1 MASCPYYNAPEF
13 KEIEALFGRT
23 RSTLAFHKNNE
34 VIPSPEL
41 AARLLKVKL
50 EPVLDYEEAVQRLL
64 TGFQNG
70 LVPVT
75 NTPDRYVYQ
84 TTKGGYKE
92 IAAKVAEWKNKTTAF
107 SKVRVEA
114 SDNYETF
121 RFVRVTEPY
130 NKLTEDEFGEIF
142 PEPLSPAVQA
152 RIEREVEALMSNEY
166 YNTEGELVSSRDDIQ
181 YQLSNPTTEQP
192 IQDLDNVI
200 KRFVAAIGGNVSNV
214 GDIIIN
220 GKKIDA
226 VAVVDILN
234 RAIQVA
240 DGKADITT
248 LPEEAVHLFV
258 ELLPAAHPLLK
269 ELIADI
275 KKKQVYQD
283 VLSEYGSNEFYQNPD
298 GSVNTDKVA
307 KEAVGKHI
315 AAVIVGRYKDTKS
328 MSLWQRLWR
337 WVFEKLAGKRL
348 DAYTQ
353 VAKDIMGSKLSK
365 LDTKAAKQANKEG
378 RYWFSLTDTK
388 KAIVQG
394 ITANGTE
401 QQKRNVED
409 LIIKPKVIFIENEEQ
424 GIREYRS
431 TLIGNENRT
440 YPGFSS
446 QLGVEGPD
454 NPEDFELNRQWG
466 KDLDAVLEGVILNYR
481 VEDIVLPHNTLTAA
495 TKQKAYDIL
504 ESYLAPYRAAGYVAI
519 PQVVVYDDE
528 ANIASAIDLLLVSP
542 TGGLKVVDLKSSW
555 NSITNTQKYKNNIN
569 PLKSTSRIIS
579 QIKGISKFQ
588 QHNIQIN
595 TYNKLLRRMGYQTI
609 EDGAVKNLE
618 ILYHNDKGVITAI
631 GVKDD
636 NAQQK
641 TDTGLYSNERIVD
654 SSAEEA
660 LVDLMVPVEVDY
672 TKDNLEIWGIK
683 PKIENSTA
691 PVNAPHERVDE
702 ELTTKDKEDL
712 SIEFSQMYE
721 ALNQY
726 RDLLTSRKAKASN
739 EEEKED
745 RSKALDTL
753 QTVMSSIL
761 AAVDNSKEG
770 KEVAYTLFLQY
781 IDKGLKDILT
791 VLGTE
796 ENKHNPMYLHWTIM
810 AEAFVTQFQ
819 GYTGLFRFSNKKQE
833 WNNLITDIAEN
844 LRTVQPVIIG
854 SYKQGVLTSVLKQY
868 STRDVVLESLVEKD
882 TDLTN
887 MASTFI
893 DMANSRNAI
902 LENLDKSFKHDVE
915 LIREAVEATDNR
927 IVDAANKVIQAFGKK
942 DASVFD
948 ILFEKDRD
956 GNKTGRLI
964 SAIGSAYWEKE
975 AAVREEL
982 LDENGQYKEYIQKP
996 KTKEDLLFNKNLA
1009 RAKKNAF
1016 LFMTA
1021 EESVMQT
1028 TTDGNRYF
1036 ENVEGTYHRYTKEYL
1051 DARNKV
1057 MRFDSTSG
1065 QWIPLATN
1073 TDYWNFIN
1081 KYHSVK
1087 VGYYTADRVKN
1098 SKGIYEYTGTVSFVD
1113 AARYTPHP
1121 QYKEIL
1127 ETSNDGQDMSNPVYK
1142 KLQKTTDPQSVAL
1155 WNFFTAYRDILA
1167 EQQESLPTYTNSWF
1181 SRNNI
1186 PRVQANWL
1194 NMLAKEGSSKG
1205 AMISSQ
1211 LKSFFQITAYTHQP
1225 AVAMTGD
1232 SVQQL
1237 PLLFMGRLRD
1247 QAVVQR
1253 LKDQLTKHNTID
1265 TSKMTALEKR
1275 AWKQE
1280 QSRIE
1285 EGIKIENA
1293 RITAADIEPDLV
1305 EGLRA
1310 FVQMSQSFKIKRAAE
1325 DRITAVKKTI
1335 DNMVFIQE
1343 KKNVLGKVVSYKEV
1357 AGADSNAKQRLSDYL
1372 AMNYYSGEAVS
1383 KEFLDLLADR
1393 LMKVTSTIGLGF
1405 NVFSWA
1411 NNVTTGILNN
1421 YIDAYGGEFY
1431 EKRSLNKMKTQ
1442 STLAIGALV
1451 RHKMDSVVNKT
1462 LGYDKQ
1468 KPVSKYEA
1476 LSQRFNMI
1484 EHHIQEHSGKVD
1496 WIAKLGGFSGMEKGE
1511 WLVQSMVGNAILDSI
1526 QVEYTGS
1533 DPAKKG
1539 SKKSLYDAYE
1549 FDEKTGAVTLEEGY
1563 ELSDHDRRDII
1574 NRIRETNKR
1583 IHGNYRAID
1592 KVVIEKEWWGRVMM
1606 QYHKWVI
1613 PAYSARFRKL
1623 KYDENLGGGMHIEG
1637 RWRSAGKFLTALKD
1651 RTITLQTLIDTVQTD
1666 YTKMEP
1672 AAQKQWLLD
1681 VWGGLISAEEWDD
1694 MSEDEKTSL
1703 IAHRKNNLLKD
1714 LMDLVYIALL
1724 HVLGILIAAVA
1735 KGLDDDD
1742 EEVRR
1747 LLNFF
1752 RYQADRSAAEL
1763 SLFVPLLG
1771 LLEGYQ
1777 LIKNTIASTGIIKET
1792 GELVKA
1798 LVQFPFIEDSER
1810 TIQRGPNKGR
1820 YKVAKEAGDIIP
1832 IIKQLQRWMSFDTAK
1847 EFWVK

>member
-1 MASCPYYNAPEF
+1 MASCPNYNAPEF

-23 RSTLAFHKNNE
+23 RSTLAFHKNNDT
-34 VIPSPEL
+34 IPSPEL
-41 AARLLKVKL
+41 AARLLRVKL

-64 TGFQNG
+64 TGFEKG
-70 LVPVT
+70 LVAVT
-75 NTPDRYVYQ
+75 NTPDRYVYR
-84 TTKGGYKE
+84 TTKGGYTE

-130 NKLTEDEFGEIF
+130 SKLTEDEFGEIY
-142 PEPLSPAVQA
+142 PEPLSPAIQA

-166 YNTEGELVSSRDDIQ
+166 YNKDGELVSSADDIK
-181 YQLSNPTTEQP
+181 YQLTNATTEQP
-192 IQDLDNVI
+192 IQDLDNII
-200 KRFVAAIGGNVSNV
+200 KRFVAAMGGNVTNV
-214 GDIIIN
+214 GDIVIN

-234 RAIQVA
+234 RAIQIA

-248 LPEEAVHLFV
+248 LPEEAVHLFI
-258 ELLPAAHPLLK
+258 ELLPANHPLLK
-269 ELIADI
+269 EMLADI

-283 VLSEYGSNEFYQNPD
+283 VLAEYGTNEFYLNPD
-298 GSVNTDKVA
+298 GTVNTDKIA
-307 KEAVGKHI
+307 KEAIGKHI

-328 MSLWQRLWR
+328 MSFWKRLWR
-337 WVFEKLAGKRL
+337 WISERLAGKKL

-353 VAKDIMGSKLSK
+353 VAKDILGGKLSK
-365 LDTKAAKQANKEG
+365 IEETAAKKANKEG
-378 RYWFSLTDTK
+378 RYWFQLPKNTN
-388 KAIVQG
+388 AIVQG
-394 ITANGTE
+394 IAATGTK
-401 QQKRNVED
+401 QQKEIIRD
-409 LIIKPKVIFIENEEQ
+409 LVIEPKVTFIENKAL
-424 GIREYRS
+424 GVREYRS
-431 TLIGNENRT
+431 TIIGNEGRT

-446 QLGVEGPD
+446 QLAVEGPP
-454 NPEDFELNRQWG
+454 NPEEYEINRQWG
-466 KDLDAVLEGVILNYR
+466 EDLDSILAGVILNQKLS
-481 VEDIVLPHNTLTAA
+481 DINTPTLNDTIR
-495 TKQKAYDIL
+495 QKAYDL
-504 ESYLAPYRAAGYVAI
+504 FEEYLSPYKEAGYVAV
-519 PQVVVYDDE
+519 PQVIVYDDA
-528 ANIASAIDLLLVSP
+528 ANIASAIDLLLISP
-542 TGGLKVVDLKSSW
+542 TGALKVVDLKSSW
-555 NSITNTQKYKNNIN
+555 TSAANIQKYKGTAW
-569 PLKSTSRIIS
+569 PLLPTSRVIS
-579 QIKGISKFQ
+579 NTQSISKFR
-588 QHNIQIN
+588 QHNVQVN
-595 TYNKLLRRMGYQTI
+595 TYNKLLRLMGYQDI
-609 EDGAVKNLE
+609 EDAAIKNIQIMYRDNNGVFTATDIKEDNDQTTAGTGYVK
-618 ILYHNDKGVITAI
+618 
-631 GVKDD
+631 
-636 NAQQK
+636 
-641 TDTGLYSNERIVD
+641 ERVVD
-654 SSAEEA
+654 PSAEEG
-660 LVDLMVPVEVDY
+660 LVELMVPVAVDY
-672 TKDNLEIWGIK
+672 TKDNLETWGIK
-683 PKIENSTA
+683 PKITASTE
-691 PVNAPHERVDE
+691 PESKPYERIDE
-702 ELTTKDKEDL
+702 ELTADDKDSL
-712 SIEFSQMYE
+712 SKEFSNMFE
-721 ALNQY
+721 ALKQY
-726 RDLLTSRKAKASN
+726 RTLLADRRAKASN
-739 EEEKED
+739 AEEKTD

-753 QTVMSSIL
+753 EEVMSTML
-761 AAVDNSKEG
+761 AAVDNTKNGREI
-770 KEVAYTLFLQY
+770 AYTQFLLY
-781 IDKGLKDILT
+781 VNKGLEDIIT
-791 VLGTE
+791 VLSKE
-796 ENKHNPMYLHWTIM
+796 ENKHNPLYLHWTIM

-833 WNNLITDIAEN
+833 WNNLITDIADK
-844 LRTVQPVIIG
+844 LRTVQPIIID
-854 SYKQGVLTSVLKQY
+854 SYRQGVLTSVIKKY
-868 STRDVVLESLVEKD
+868 STRDVILESLVEKD

-887 MASTFI
+887 MAATFI

-915 LIREAVEATDNR
+915 LIRESTDAIDNR
-927 IVDAANKVIQAFGKK
+927 IVDAANQVIKAFGKK
-942 DASVFD
+942 DASVFEL
-948 ILFEKDRD
+948 LFEKDRH
-956 GNKTGRLI
+956 GNKTGRFI
-964 SAIGSAYWEKE
+964 SAIGPVYWEKE
-975 AAVREEL
+975 EALREPL
-982 LDENGQYKEYIQKP
+982 LDENGQYKEYIKNP
-996 KTKEDLLFNKNLA
+996 KTKEDLQYNKDLA
-1009 RAKKNAF
+1009 AARKNSYMF
-1016 LFMTA
+1016 WTA
-1021 EESVMQT
+1021 EDRVYDEQT
-1028 TTDGNRYF
+1028 RQYK
-1036 ENVEGTYHRYTKEYL
+1036 NVEGTYHRYTKEYQ
-1051 DARNKV
+1051 DARNEV
-1057 MRFDSTSG
+1057 MRWNSTEG
-1065 QWIPLATN
+1065 KWVPKTTN
-1073 TDYWNFIN
+1073 AAYWNFIN
-1081 KYHSVK
+1081 KYHSAK
-1087 VGYYTADRVKN
+1087 VGYYIADRKKN
-1098 SKGIYEYTGTVSFVD
+1098 SKGMYEYTGTLMYVD
-1113 AARYTPHP
+1113 AVRYTPHP

-1142 KLQKTTDPQSVAL
+1142 KLQKATDAKSVAL
-1155 WNFFTAYRDILA
+1155 WNFFNVYRNILS
-1167 EQQESLPTYTNSWF
+1167 EQQDALPTYTNSWF

-1186 PRVQANWL
+1186 PRIQANWL
-1194 NMLAKEGSSKG
+1194 NMMAKEGSNKS

-1211 LKSFFQITAYTHQP
+1211 IKSFFEITAYTHQP

-1232 SVQQL
+1232 SSQQL

-1253 LKDQLTKHNTID
+1253 LKTQLAKHNSID
-1265 TSKMTALEKR
+1265 TTKMSAIEKR

-1285 EGIKIENA
+1285 ENIKIENA

-1343 KKNVLGKVVSYKEV
+1343 KKNMLGKVVSTKEV
-1357 AGADSNAKQRLSDYL
+1357 AGVDSNAKQRLSDYL

-1383 KEFLDLLADR
+1383 KEFLDILADR

-1411 NNVTTGILNN
+1411 NNVTTGVLNN
-1421 YIDAYGGEFY
+1421 YIDAYGGELY
-1431 EKRSLNKMKTQ
+1431 QKRSLNRMKKE

-1484 EHHIQEHSGKVD
+1484 EHHIQQHSGKVD
-1496 WIAKLGGFSGMEKGE
+1496 WIAKLGGFTGMEKGE

-1637 RWRSAGKFLTALKD
+1637 RWRSAGKFLMALKD
-1651 RTITLQTLIDTVQTD
+1651 RTITLQTLIDTVNTD
-1666 YTKMEP
+1666 YTKMDP

-1681 VWGGLISAEEWDD
+1681 VWSGLITAEEWDE
-1694 MSEDEKTSL
+1694 MSDEEKTSL

-1724 HVLGILIAAVA
+1724 SVLGILIAAVA
-1735 KGLDDDD
+1735 RGLDDDD
-1742 EEVRR
+1742 EEVKK

-1752 RYQADRSAAEL
+1752 RYQADRSTAEL
-1763 SLFVPLLG
+1763 ALFVPILG
-1771 LLEGYQ
+1771 IIEGYQ
-1777 LIKNTIASTGIIKET
+1777 LVKNTIASTSIIKEA
-1792 GELVKA
+1792 GELTKA
-1798 LVQFPFIEDSER
+1798 LLQFPFIPDSEK

-1832 IIKQLQRWMSFDTAK
+1832 IIKQLQRWNAFETTK